1 MNKKRYDK
9 IISFFTILLMVA
21 FHTALFAR
29 IWYKVYSPLL
39 LIPYF
44 RRGHYM
50 IILLYAV
57 FLIASNQVFGGLRL
71 GYYKVLDSVVS
82 RTLSLFTSYGAM
94 YLVVCLL
101 CYQIVNPLHMLYVI
115 AIGFLFNILWTWF
128 SNAVY
133 YRIHPPRQML
143 LIHGDRDF
151 DEVYNKIS
159 SRSEKYEIVKRIHC
173 NAGEEKLKQVMAK
186 HEAVIL
192 HDLSATLRNHLIKY
206 CYENSIR
213 VYVTPKLYDILIR
226 GASDMDLFDTPFLLM
241 RNRGLSGWQAFVK
254 RCMDLLISITCLILT
269 LPIMLI
275 IILLMKIFD
284 KGPVFYHQTRLTLNG
299 KKFEI
304 LKFRSMRVDAE
315 KDSIRLMSQGD
326 DRITPLGKILRRT
339 HLDEL
344 PQLFNIIKGDMS
356 FVGPR
361 PERPEIAELYMTE
374 IPEFSYRLKMKA
386 GLTGYAQVYGKYNST
401 PYDKLK
407 LDLNYIQNYSV
418 FLDIKLLLLTGKT
431 LFIPD
436 HAEGVS
442 SAFKTALR
450 TETAATKIKKE
461 K

>member
-9 IISFFTILLMVA
+9 LISFTTVLLMVV
-21 FHTALFAR
+21 FHTMLFAW
-29 IWYKVYSPLL
+29 IWYTAYRPLL
-39 LIPYF
+39 PIPYF
-44 RRGHYM
+44 RRGNYVL
-50 IILLYAV
+50 ILLYTV
-57 FLIASNQVFGGLRL
+57 FLLASNQVFGGLRL
-71 GYYKVLDSVVS
+71 GYYKVLDSIVG
-82 RTLSLFTSYGAM
+82 RTFSLLTSYGAM
-94 YLVVCLL
+94 YLVVSLVSYRL
-101 CYQIVNPLHMLYVI
+101 VPPTHMLYVI

-128 SNAVY
+128 SNMIY
-133 YRIHPPRQML
+133 YRINPPRQML

-241 RNRGLSGWQAFVK
+241 RNRGLTGWQAFVK
-254 RCMDLLISITCLILT
+254 RCMDLLISIICLLIT
-269 LPIMLI
+269 WPVMLL

-315 KDSIRLMSQGD
+315 KDTIRLQSQGD

-386 GLTGYAQVYGKYNST
+386 GLTGYAQVYGKYNSS

-442 SAFKTALR
+442 SAFTTALR
-450 TETAATKIKKE
+450 SETAATKIKKE